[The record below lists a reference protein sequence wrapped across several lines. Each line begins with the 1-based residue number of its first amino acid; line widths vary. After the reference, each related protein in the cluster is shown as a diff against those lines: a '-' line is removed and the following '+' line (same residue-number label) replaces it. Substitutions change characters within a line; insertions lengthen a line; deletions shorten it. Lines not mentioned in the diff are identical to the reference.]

1 MECKTETSATSDLTC
16 KLTEK
21 DIGPVKT
28 GNFIVKLRKSLH
40 LTQDELGALI
50 FISRKSVSKW
60 ETGRC
65 CPSIDMLKKL
75 SELLGVTTDELIAGE
90 FLELEE
96 EPVIED
102 TKIERVARSRWIRI
116 GSLLCGIFVVF
127 IVAIIINFSLNSDK
141 FYLLN
146 GENDYF
152 STSNGL
158 ITLSKTNS
166 NIYIGDFVSLANDI
180 DETTEFDIKLYH
192 TEYSEENII
201 VSFNGHSS
209 VVLDKDVSNYLRKL
223 FADRDKSNL
232 YLRISYENL
241 GGDLITHDLKLSLLE
256 SNKKSNE
263 MFLSDIKT
271 ASIEEH
277 SNDENID
284 LSFLFETDSKVL
296 SKKLNNKKIKVGK
309 NEYKISYEKSFL
321 TIYVFDTNFRVIV
334 SITDKRILFSNRDAI
349 KLDENSCINRSILSD
364 DEYVLFKNMFKELSK
379 LLNVS

>member
-21 DIGPVKT
+21 DIDPVKT

-90 FLELEE
+90 FIDLEE

-102 TKIERVARSRWIRI
+102 TKIEKVARSRWIRI

-223 FADRDKSNL
+223 FAGRDKNNL

-241 GGDLITHDLKLSLLE
+241 GGDLVTHDLKLSLLE

-271 ASIEEH
+271 ASMDEQ

-309 NEYKISYEKSFL
+309 NEYKVSYEKSSL
-321 TIYVFDTNFRVIV
+321 TIYFSDTNFRVMV
-334 SITDKRILFSNRDAI
+334 SITDRKVFYNNIKTI
-349 KLDENSCINRSILSD
+349 KLDENFYISRSILSD
-364 DEYVLFKNMFKELSK
+364 DKFAVLKSLFKEISK
-379 LLNVS
+379 LLSAS

>member
-16 KLTEK
+16 RLTEK
-21 DIGPVKT
+21 DIDPVKT

-90 FLELEE
+90 FIDLEE

-102 TKIERVARSRWIRI
+102 TKIEKVARSRWIRI

-223 FADRDKSNL
+223 FADRDKRDL

-241 GGDLITHDLKLSLLE
+241 GGDLVTHDLKLPLLE

-263 MFLSDIKT
+263 MFLSDTKT
-271 ASIEEH
+271 ASMDEQ

-296 SKKLNNKKIKVGK
+296 SKKLNNKKIKV
-309 NEYKISYEKSFL
+309 EKSEYEV
-321 TIYVFDTNFRVIV
+321 IYDKDYLIVNSSFSNFRFVI
-334 SITDKRILFSNRDAI
+334 S
-349 KLDENSCINRSILSD
+349 LSD
-364 DEYVLFKNMFKELSK
+364 KKFSYIGRKTIKFDEELSINKSELSGEEFVLFKAIFKEIYK
-379 LLNVS
+379 LFSAN